1 MTTALA
7 QLSQQLTDATGRV
20 VFGAEAAVK
29 SLLIALV
36 ARGHVLI
43 EGPPGLGKTLLARA
57 LAAQLGGEFRRIQCT
72 PDLTPSDMIGVNVW
86 KSAAQAFEFVAGPLF
101 ADVVLVDE
109 LNRTGPR
116 TQAALLEAMEERHV
130 TIDRQT
136 HKLPEDFLVI
146 ATQNPHEF
154 EGTYP
159 LPESQ
164 LDRFLLRLRLKHPE
178 AATEAQVLQAYDTV
192 IDAREARIAELPVI
206 DAKLI
211 KQAREEAAAITI
223 SEAVYAYITGIAAA
237 SRAHAQVSLGL
248 STRGA
253 LALLRCA
260 RIEAALDGSAFVT
273 PDHVK
278 ALASAVVA
286 HRLIPAPEAT
296 LEGVDDDALVTA
308 ILGRVPVPRCAAPAR
323 GRGSRSPAPR
333 RRRLRASPPAP
344 ESGGA
349 RPPPARA
356 P

>member
-1 MTTALA
+1 MTSAI
-7 QLSQQLTDATGRV
+7 QQLADHLLQETGRV
-20 VFGAEAAVK
+20 VIGAEPVIRR
-29 SLLIALV
+29 LIIALL
-36 ARGHVLI
+36 ARGHVLL
-43 EGPPGLGKTLLARA
+43 EGPPGLGKTLLAKC
-57 LAAQLGGEFRRIQCT
+57 LAQQLGGQCRRVQCT
-72 PDLTPSDMIGVNVW
+72 PDLMPSDLTGVNVYR
-86 KSAAQAFEFVAGPLF
+86 AATQTFEFVPGPLF

-136 HKLPEDFLVI
+136 HPLPADFFVI

-164 LDRFLLRLRLKHPE
+164 LDRFLLRLRLAHPD
-178 AATEAQVLQAYDTV
+178 AATETQVLQAYDTV
-192 IDAREARIAELPVI
+192 TDAREARIASLPVI
-206 DAKLI
+206 EAGLI
-211 KQAREEAAAITI
+211 ARAREEAAAITI
-223 SEAVYAYITGIAAA
+223 SAAVYGYITAIAAA

-278 ALASAVVA
+278 ALAPAVVA

-296 LEGVDDDALVTA
+296 LEGVDDDALVAA
-308 ILGRVPVPRCAAPAR
+308 ILGRVPVPRTDAQP
-323 GRGSRSPAPR
+323 
-333 RRRLRASPPAP
+333 
-344 ESGGA
+344 
-349 RPPPARA
+349 
-356 P
+356 